1 MRFEEKQQ
9 VAEELATRL
18 RDADTIFLTDFT
30 GLDVKEITEFRTKVR
45 DGGLEYRVVKNTLAR
60 RAIEGLE
67 LDALDEHLVGPTAL
81 LLGGSDPVAPARI
94 IRDFAREHDSRPVV
108 KIALIERQV
117 VTPGNVE
124 AMADLP
130 SRDEL
135 LGSIAGGL
143 TTPIAG
149 IVGVL
154 AGLIRDVTYMIE
166 EVAKVQAAGD
176 TEQGAN

>member
-1 MRFEEKQQ
+1 M
-9 VAEELATRL
+9 
-18 RDADTIFLTDFT
+18 
-30 GLDVKEITEFRTKVR
+30 KEITEFRTKVR

-81 LLGGSDPVAPARI
+81 LLGRSDPVAPARI

-143 TTPIAG
+143 TAPVAG

>member
-143 TTPIAG
+143 TAPIAG

>member
-1 MRFEEKQQ
+1 M
-9 VAEELATRL
+9 
-18 RDADTIFLTDFT
+18 
-30 GLDVKEITEFRTKVR
+30 
-45 DGGLEYRVVKNTLAR
+45 
-60 RAIEGLE
+60 
-67 LDALDEHLVGPTAL
+67 
-81 LLGGSDPVAPARI
+81 APARI